1 MFIKSFRS
9 ASISFRVWSILGLFA
24 IGLFANTILN
34 IEKTRHHMHQNY
46 EMGVEHLVQSAVSII
61 RHYHYQ
67 SEIGVLTE
75 AAAKAEA
82 LKVVSAIRFEDDNYI
97 FAVDREG
104 NQIATGVPSLLG
116 KNIMHLRDSNG
127 VSFVKDLFKTA
138 RGGGGFVSY
147 QWNNPDKNTTEPKT
161 SYAVFFEPW
170 GWMVGS
176 GINMVVL
183 EAETRTSEVTSL
195 AYAVG
200 ILLVLSL
207 IVAYFIRT
215 ITTPLQQTLHA
226 MKMLSEGEGDLT
238 QRLPETG
245 CKELYYLSLYF
256 NQFVASVQNIMLSV
270 SDVGTQVT
278 SSASQLSNSAH
289 QIDSSLVQQRND
301 VNLLA
306 TAMNEIL
313 TTVEEVAGRTS
324 EANEASQLA
333 AIETKNSHLIIQKNS
348 IEGSELA
355 LQITEAGQIVQ
366 KLASDS
372 KDVDTVL
379 EVIRGVADQTN
390 LLALNAAI
398 EAARA
403 GDNGRGFAVVA
414 DEVRKLSKRT
424 QESTLEIQNI
434 VEKLQKGAENAV
446 VVMKQGTEKA
456 DRVAILSEQ
465 ANSTI
470 DKINNEVQT
479 IEEMSQCIATAA
491 EEQTVTVNE
500 INRSVVS
507 LSEMSTLVSNE
518 SSQMSNAGK
527 DLKSVSETL
536 ISTINRFKLS

>member
-1 MFIKSFRS
+1 
-9 ASISFRVWSILGLFA
+9 
-24 IGLFANTILN
+24 
-34 IEKTRHHMHQNY
+34 
-46 EMGVEHLVQSAVSII
+46 
-61 RHYHYQ
+61 
-67 SEIGVLTE
+67 
-75 AAAKAEA
+75 
-82 LKVVSAIRFEDDNYI
+82 
-97 FAVDREG
+97 
-104 NQIATGVPSLLG
+104 
-116 KNIMHLRDSNG
+116 
-127 VSFVKDLFKTA
+127 
-138 RGGGGFVSY
+138 
-147 QWNNPDKNTTEPKT
+147 
-161 SYAVFFEPW
+161 
-170 GWMVGS
+170 
-176 GINMVVL
+176 
-183 EAETRTSEVTSL
+183 
-195 AYAVG
+195 
-200 ILLVLSL
+200 
-207 IVAYFIRT
+207 
-215 ITTPLQQTLHA
+215 
-226 MKMLSEGEGDLT
+226 
-238 QRLPETG
+238 
-245 CKELYYLSLYF
+245 
-256 NQFVASVQNIMLSV
+256 MLSV

-289 QIDSSLVQQRND
+289 QIDSSLEQQRND

-333 AIETKNSHLIIQKNS
+333 AIETKYSHLIIQKNS

-536 ISTINRFKLS
+536 INTINRFKLS

>member
-1 MFIKSFRS
+1 M
-9 ASISFRVWSILGLFA
+9 
-24 IGLFANTILN
+24 
-34 IEKTRHHMHQNY
+34 
-46 EMGVEHLVQSAVSII
+46 
-61 RHYHYQ
+61 
-67 SEIGVLTE
+67 
-75 AAAKAEA
+75 
-82 LKVVSAIRFEDDNYI
+82 
-97 FAVDREG
+97 
-104 NQIATGVPSLLG
+104 
-116 KNIMHLRDSNG
+116 
-127 VSFVKDLFKTA
+127 
-138 RGGGGFVSY
+138 
-147 QWNNPDKNTTEPKT
+147 
-161 SYAVFFEPW
+161 
-170 GWMVGS
+170 
-176 GINMVVL
+176 
-183 EAETRTSEVTSL
+183 
-195 AYAVG
+195 
-200 ILLVLSL
+200 
-207 IVAYFIRT
+207 
-215 ITTPLQQTLHA
+215 
-226 MKMLSEGEGDLT
+226 
-238 QRLPETG
+238 
-245 CKELYYLSLYF
+245 
-256 NQFVASVQNIMLSV
+256 
-270 SDVGTQVT
+270 
-278 SSASQLSNSAH
+278 
-289 QIDSSLVQQRND
+289 
-301 VNLLA
+301 
-306 TAMNEIL
+306 
-313 TTVEEVAGRTS
+313 
-324 EANEASQLA
+324 
-333 AIETKNSHLIIQKNS
+333 
-348 IEGSELA
+348 
-355 LQITEAGQIVQ
+355 Q

>member
-1 MFIKSFRS
+1 
-9 ASISFRVWSILGLFA
+9 
-24 IGLFANTILN
+24 
-34 IEKTRHHMHQNY
+34 
-46 EMGVEHLVQSAVSII
+46 
-61 RHYHYQ
+61 
-67 SEIGVLTE
+67 
-75 AAAKAEA
+75 
-82 LKVVSAIRFEDDNYI
+82 
-97 FAVDREG
+97 
-104 NQIATGVPSLLG
+104 
-116 KNIMHLRDSNG
+116 
-127 VSFVKDLFKTA
+127 
-138 RGGGGFVSY
+138 
-147 QWNNPDKNTTEPKT
+147 
-161 SYAVFFEPW
+161 
-170 GWMVGS
+170 
-176 GINMVVL
+176 
-183 EAETRTSEVTSL
+183 
-195 AYAVG
+195 
-200 ILLVLSL
+200 
-207 IVAYFIRT
+207 
-215 ITTPLQQTLHA
+215 
-226 MKMLSEGEGDLT
+226 
-238 QRLPETG
+238 
-245 CKELYYLSLYF
+245 
-256 NQFVASVQNIMLSV
+256 MLSV

-536 ISTINRFKLS
+536 ISTINRFKLT